1 MASNTGGEMKSFGA
15 TLLRVF
21 AVQWCF
27 LPASVG
33 AEELPTKVPLIKLEY
48 PGKPKN
54 IRMLYVKIL
63 SLGNRTVN
71 QPLLLDTGS
80 SGMTIDCKSVLPA
93 ETCSDTGI
101 KITQDQQ
108 IDGIM
113 VTTEE
118 AVMNYGTY
126 DEYGNVAYARVTFG
140 SPDSAVSTITSIPF
154 LIRYKKVRR
163 STGEIVGGPLW
174 PKGIF
179 GISPVGG
186 GGPDRMIKSPMAYVS
201 VGPGLH
207 RGYYL
212 SPIGTK
218 WKVCTNEGGNCPQV
232 EALHIGVPKDVK
244 NDFRV
249 QRWKHASSRYNFPT
263 IDSCISWGFEP
274 TCRPTLYDTG
284 NSTIMLPT
292 GASKP
297 RTSLNTGTKVLVRTD
312 GQEDWNFTT
321 MYNPEVEI
329 VPGLEH
335 NIVGIR
341 YFEKNSLLLDFET
354 REIGLRLG
362 H

>member
-1 MASNTGGEMKSFGA
+1 MKNFLM
-15 TLLRVF
+15 TLLLIF
-21 AVQWCF
+21 AVQSCF
-27 LPASVG
+27 LPASVD
-33 AEELPTKVPLIKLEY
+33 AEGLPTKVPLIKLEY

-101 KITQDQQ
+101 KITQDQE
-108 IDGIM
+108 IDGIT
-113 VTTEE
+113 VTTKE

-126 DEYGNVAYARVTFG
+126 DEYGNVAYAHVTFG
-140 SPDSAVSTITSIPF
+140 SPDSPVSTETSIPF

-174 PKGIF
+174 PKGVF

-186 GGPDRMIKSPMAYVS
+186 GGPDRMIKSPMAFVS
-201 VGPGLH
+201 VRPGLH

-212 SPIGTK
+212 SPIGAK
-218 WKVCTNEGGNCPQV
+218 WKACTNENGNCPQV
-232 EALHIGVPKDVK
+232 EALHIGVPEGVK
-244 NDFRV
+244 KDFRV
-249 QRWKHASSRYNFPT
+249 QKWKQASWRYNFPT
-263 IDSCISWGFEP
+263 VDSCLSWGSEP
-274 TCRPTLYDTG
+274 ICRPTLYDTG
-284 NSTIMLPT
+284 NSTIMVVT
-292 GASKP
+292 DASKP
-297 RTSLNTGTKVLVRTD
+297 RTSLKVGTKVLVKTA
-312 GQEDWNFTT
+312 GQDWNFTT
-321 MYNPEVEI
+321 TYNPEVEI